1 MTKGLQ
7 MKELTKY
14 YNEGSNRI
22 AALDHVSISVEPG
35 EFVAVV
41 GPSGSGKST
50 FLSIAGAL
58 LKASEGEVKL
68 NGNNISALT
77 AQELANTR
85 LKEIGFIM
93 QSSNL
98 VPYLNVL
105 DQLLIIKRMS
115 GKVKREDKEFATKLL
130 EKLGLGSKLKS
141 FPEELSGGEKQ
152 RTAIARALIN
162 DPNIILA
169 DEPTA
174 SLDTKRAHEVVSLIA
189 QKVNSGQK
197 AAIMVT
203 HDERMLEYCDKVYRM
218 EDGKLSLQ
226 QAAMKSNL
234 KEPAGT
240 KRSLLQ

>member
-1 MTKGLQ
+1 MTTGLQ
-7 MKELTKY
+7 LSEVTKY
-14 YNEGSNRI
+14 YAEGSNRI
-22 AALDHVSISVEPG
+22 AALAHVSISVEPG

-58 LKASEGEVKL
+58 LKASEGEAKL
-68 NGNNISALT
+68 NGHSISKLT
-77 AQELANTR
+77 AQELADLR
-85 LKEIGFIM
+85 LKEVGFIM

-98 VPYLNVL
+98 VPYLSVL
-105 DQLLIIKRMS
+105 DQLLIVKKMS
-115 GKVKREDKEFATKLL
+115 GKVSKEDKAFAVKLL
-130 EKLGLGSKLKS
+130 EELGLGTKLNS

-162 DPNIILA
+162 NPGIILA

-189 QKVNSGQK
+189 HEVRTRRK

-218 EDGKLSLQ
+218 EDGRLFLQ
-226 QAAMKSNL
+226 
-234 KEPAGT
+234 
-240 KRSLLQ
+240 

>member
-1 MTKGLQ
+1 MTTGLQ
-7 MKELTKY
+7 IHNVTKY
-14 YNEGSNRI
+14 YAEGSNRI
-22 AALDHVSISVEPG
+22 TALEQVSISVKPG
-35 EFVAVV
+35 EFAAVV

-58 LKASEGEVKL
+58 LKPSEGEVDL
-68 NGNNISALT
+68 NGHLLSKLSDK
-77 AQELANTR
+77 ELSNVR

-105 DQLLIIKRMS
+105 DQLLLVKRMS
-115 GKVKREDKEFATKLL
+115 GKVRSEDRTFAVKLL
-130 EKLGLGSKLKS
+130 EELGLDTKLKS
-141 FPEELSGGEKQ
+141 FPEKLSGGEKQ

-162 DPNIILA
+162 DSNVILA

-189 QKVNSGQK
+189 HEVKTRQK

-203 HDERMLEYCDKVYRM
+203 HDERMLEYCDRVYRM
-218 EDGKLSLQ
+218 EDGRLSL
-226 QAAMKSNL
+226 A
-234 KEPAGT
+234 EPA
-240 KRSLLQ
+240 RSATVHA

>member
-1 MTKGLQ
+1 MNQGLQ
-7 MKELTKY
+7 LRHITKY
-14 YNEGSNRI
+14 YAEGSHRI
-22 AALDHVSISVEPG
+22 AALEDVSISVEPG

-58 LKASEGEVKL
+58 LKASEGEINL
-68 NGNNISALT
+68 NGHNLSTLSNK
-77 AQELANTR
+77 ELSNVR

-105 DQLLIIKRMS
+105 DQLLLVKKMS
-115 GKVKREDKEFATKLL
+115 GKVTAEDKIFATKIL
-130 EKLGLGSKLKS
+130 EELGLGSKLKS

-152 RTAIARALIN
+152 RTAIARSLIN
-162 DPNIILA
+162 DPNVILA

-174 SLDTKRAHEVVSLIA
+174 SLDTKRAHEVVGLIK
-189 QKVNSGQK
+189 QEVKSRRK

-203 HDERMLEYCDKVYRM
+203 HDERMLEYCDKVYRI
-218 EDGKLSLQ
+218 EDGKMSLV
-226 QAAMKSNL
+226 
-234 KEPAGT
+234 
-240 KRSLLQ
+240 

>member
-1 MTKGLQ
+1 MTTGLQ
-7 MKELTKY
+7 ISNVTKY
-14 YNEGSNRI
+14 YAEGSNRI
-22 AALDHVSISVEPG
+22 TALEQVSITVKPG

-58 LKASEGEVKL
+58 LKPSDGEVDL
-68 NGNNISALT
+68 NGHLLSKLSDK
-77 AQELANTR
+77 ELSNVR

-105 DQLLIIKRMS
+105 DQLLLVKKMS
-115 GKVKREDKEFATKLL
+115 GKVMAEDRTFAVKLL
-130 EKLGLGSKLKS
+130 EELGLGSKLKS
-141 FPEELSGGEKQ
+141 FPEKLSGGEKQ

-162 DPNIILA
+162 DPNVILA

-189 QKVNSGQK
+189 HEVKSRRK

-218 EDGKLSLQ
+218 EDGRLSLAEHRQ
-226 QAAMKSNL
+226 RLTYKV
-234 KEPAGT
+234 
-240 KRSLLQ
+240 

>member
-7 MKELTKY
+7 LSEVTKY
-14 YNEGSNRI
+14 YAEGSNQI

-68 NGNNISALT
+68 NGHNISTLT
-77 AQELANTR
+77 AKELANIR
-85 LKEIGFIM
+85 LQEIGFIM

-105 DQLLIIKRMS
+105 DQLLLVKKMS
-115 GKVKREDKEFATKLL
+115 GKAKREDNKFATKLL
-130 EKLGLGSKLKS
+130 EELGLGLKLRS

-162 DPNIILA
+162 NPNIILA

-174 SLDTKRAHEVVSLIA
+174 SLDTKRAYEVVSLIA
-189 QKVNSGQK
+189 QEVKLRQK

-218 EDGKLSLQ
+218 EDGKLSL
-226 QAAMKSNL
+226 AESI
-234 KEPAGT
+234 
-240 KRSLLQ
+240 RSGVAHI

>member
-7 MKELTKY
+7 ITGASKY

-22 AALDHVSISVEPG
+22 TALDRVSIKVQPG

-58 LKASEGEVKL
+58 LKASEGEVIL
-68 NGNNISALT
+68 NGKDISKVSDS
-77 AQELANTR
+77 ELSDMR
-85 LKEIGFIM
+85 LHEIGFIM
-93 QSSNL
+93 QASNL
-98 VPYLNVL
+98 VPYLSVL
-105 DQLLIIKRMS
+105 DQLLVVKRMS
-115 GKVKREDKEFATKLL
+115 GKIRASDKTMAIRLL
-130 EKLGLGSKLKS
+130 EELGLGDKLKGY
-141 FPEELSGGEKQ
+141 PEELSGGEKQ

-162 DPNIILA
+162 DPTVILA

-189 QKVNSGQK
+189 HEVRTRGK

-203 HDERMLEYCDKVYRM
+203 HDERLLTYCDKVYRM
-218 EDGKLSLQ
+218 EDGKLFLAELESIH
-226 QAAMKSNL
+226 
-234 KEPAGT
+234 
-240 KRSLLQ
+240 